1 MQLTSDITITK
12 SSESRIHEV
21 DFSHLEFGR
30 HTTDHMFVADYKNG
44 EWQSPQIIP
53 YSNLSLNPV
62 TLALHYGQTVFEGMK
77 AFRMKDKRVS
87 IFRPFKHLER
97 FNTSLTRMCM
107 PNVPEDLFI
116 HGIHKL
122 VEIDR
127 AWVPSEEG
135 SSLYIRP
142 FMIASEERFGVK
154 VSDEY
159 KFIIVAGPVGP
170 YYATPLR
177 LKVEREYV
185 RAARGGTGYAK
196 CGGNYGGAFL
206 PTQLA
211 KQDGYD
217 QVMWT
222 DATEHKYIEEC
233 GTMNLLF
240 RINDLIVTPTLSSS
254 ILDGVTRDSIL
265 TLAGNMDFEI
275 EKRQVSVEE
284 ISEAFKGNIMRE
296 AFGAGTAAVVA
307 PVQTI
312 NIDGEDFDLPA
323 WNEESFM
330 MQVKLKLSNIRRGVD
345 ADNYE
350 WNYII

>member
-1 MQLTSDITITK
+1 
-12 SSESRIHEV
+12 
-21 DFSHLEFGR
+21 
-30 HTTDHMFVADYKNG
+30 
-44 EWQSPQIIP
+44 
-53 YSNLSLNPV
+53 
-62 TLALHYGQTVFEGMK
+62 
-77 AFRMKDKRVS
+77 
-87 IFRPFKHLER
+87 
-97 FNTSLTRMCM
+97 
-107 PNVPEDLFI
+107 
-116 HGIHKL
+116 
-122 VEIDR
+122 
-127 AWVPSEEG
+127 
-135 SSLYIRP
+135 
-142 FMIASEERFGVK
+142 MIASEERFGVK

-240 RINDLIVTPTLSSS
+240 RINDVIVTPTLSSS

-265 TLAGNMDFEI
+265 TLAGDMDFAV
-275 EKRQVSVEE
+275 EKRQVSIEE
-284 ISEAFKGNIMRE
+284 ISNGFKGNTMRE

>member
-1 MQLTSDITITK
+1 
-12 SSESRIHEV
+12 
-21 DFSHLEFGR
+21 
-30 HTTDHMFVADYKNG
+30 
-44 EWQSPQIIP
+44 
-53 YSNLSLNPV
+53 
-62 TLALHYGQTVFEGMK
+62 
-77 AFRMKDKRVS
+77 
-87 IFRPFKHLER
+87 
-97 FNTSLTRMCM
+97 
-107 PNVPEDLFI
+107 
-116 HGIHKL
+116 
-122 VEIDR
+122 
-127 AWVPSEEG
+127 
-135 SSLYIRP
+135 
-142 FMIASEERFGVK
+142 MIASEERFGVK

-222 DATEHKYIEEC
+222 DATDHKYIEEC

-330 MQVKLKLSNIRRGVD
+330 MQVKLKLSNIRRGVN